1 MSLQII
7 QAAINGVVLVL
18 LIAAFLIR
26 SNSRGPLAQAA
37 LDSPSTDEQAAAS
50 LAARAEA
57 AYARENAKRH
67 MLYAINYTPWL

>member
-7 QAAINGVVLVL
+7 QAAISGVVLAV
-18 LIAAFLIR
+18 LIAAFFIR

-37 LDSPSTDEQAAAS
+37 LDLPSTDEQAAAS

-57 AYARENAKRH
+57 AYARENAQKH